1 VITELAWC
9 PVRFYRFSQSR
20 PNAYC
25 TVSCAIFCF
34 DHTGARS
41 LNLNYAALFPK
52 TSSACPF
59 ANFRSNSLSSK
70 WIFVLEKPKTSS
82 YRSKTCLNPNFSC
95 VLKIPLLP
103 DLCKTFL
110 SACTLSTASQEQPD
124 NGAPTEK
131 LTPHEHANAWRD
143 RRSGRPLSL
152 ILERSPTQLN
162 FSLMD

>member
-1 VITELAWC
+1 MELTSFFLQF
-9 PVRFYRFSQSR
+9 R
-20 PNAYC
+20 
-25 TVSCAIFCF
+25 I
-34 DHTGARS
+34 D
-41 LNLNYAALFPK
+41 NLNYAVLFPK

-82 YRSKTCLNPNFSC
+82 YRSKTCLNLTFSC

-103 DLCKTFL
+103 DLFKIFFSVCY
-110 SACTLSTASQEQPD
+110 LSTASQAQPD

-143 RRSGRPLSL
+143 RRSARPLSVKHRKL
-152 ILERSPTQLN
+152 PIKACL
-162 FSLMD
+162 